1 MSFNIL
7 VCENGCGS
15 PTYGHVKSTWIFESN
30 RFELRVI
37 AMGCGCIQSKE
48 YSDHLMNGKIKEPIY
63 TGVDWVYPE
72 DDNYFTIHYILKI
85 VFTLNTSTSQ
95 RKQMKFN
102 PARHYN

>member
-72 DDNYFTIHYILKI
+72 DDNYQEAVHYLEHEKLIEI
-85 VFTLNTSTSQ
+85 VGLP
-95 RKQMKFN
+95 RKEIKN
-102 PARHYN
+102 IPARHYN